1 MSLIDLYRI
10 CSKAYCKIEVF
21 LCICI
26 SEPFDKML
34 NTLDAVSGMEECALE
49 KKRRSVEYNAYELV
63 CALCLCDSSI
73 LTKEHIENLV
83 FEMVS
88 DRLFGCSIETFQEY
102 KNDLAI
108 RPSKVVDSYIS
119 RFRENLSPAIVDV
132 SEITRVFLEGKK
144 LRTPELIELNV
155 GVNHKRAKADVY
167 FQKADGTFIGLSVK
181 QSDQCTKT
189 NFSVEKILS
198 EIAQSPEYGKTLS
211 GARKQFL
218 ANAGFAKHDRTKR
231 DEVNALF
238 YPGKANVYWD
248 LLRTEIKK
256 YNDEIKKTIVSD
268 MFPVDL
274 PYTLY
279 EFNGNSFQNLRVDI
293 ESVVFNEHAAYY
305 YDKKG
310 GLRHAAKLYYQL
322 SVNGHEYRIEVRWKG
337 NIHTASPQFQTH
349 TASDV

>member
-1 MSLIDLYRI
+1 MKYF
-10 CSKAYCKIEVF
+10 YVF
-21 LCICI
+21 VYQN
-26 SEPFDKML
+26 PFDKML

-83 FEMVS
+83 FETVS

-102 KNDLAI
+102 KHDLAI
-108 RPSKVVDSYIS
+108 RPSKVVDCYIS
-119 RFRENLSPAIVDV
+119 RFRENLSPVVGAV
-132 SEITRVFLEGKK
+132 SEIARVFLEGKK

-167 FQKADGTFIGLSVK
+167 FQKTDGSFIGLSVK

-211 GARKQFL
+211 SARKQFL
-218 ANAGFAKHDRTKR
+218 ANAGFEKHDRTKR

-238 YPGKANVYWD
+238 YPGKVNVYWD

-293 ESVVFNEHAAYY
+293 ESVVFNEHTAYY

-349 TASDV
+349 TASEVYTSEDLK